1 MIANSQGLTK
11 ERFPELTGD
20 SFDCSICLLVSATP
34 KECTLCGTMY
44 CGSCIDGWVL
54 KANNCP
60 LGCNDAKNNI
70 KPITGALAKM
80 YRNLDVKCRFP
91 NCNKIVKVSDLNQ
104 HEMNCQ
110 MPQCEFFSQCGNTVK
125 PDFKNEGV
133 CSMVCQFLKKI
144 KGSNGDW
151 KLFYKEIK
159 ALSNLGN
166 VSKISKPIEEKLLL
180 PVLKA
185 ASNFKWDGARMGHG
199 IEISNG
205 GKTVF
210 LKENGY
216 LFKSVISDT
225 PMMGGVHYWEIHG
238 DSRTENELKIGV
250 ATTKD
255 FNYNTAY
262 CDFEYGFAYYGLGQ
276 VRHNSN
282 SLGGA
287 YGKKF
292 KKTGVLGICL
302 DMNKGTL
309 SFALDGECWG
319 EAFKSD
325 KLKKG
330 PIFAA
335 VALLH
340 QAGCTM
346 ETGKPVPQYFLK

>member
-1 MIANSQGLTK
+1 MKGN
-11 ERFPELTGD
+11 E
-20 SFDCSICLLVSATP
+20 
-34 KECTLCGTMY
+34 
-44 CGSCIDGWVL
+44 
-54 KANNCP
+54 CP
-60 LGCNDAKNNI
+60 LGCKDAKANI
-70 KPITGALAKM
+70 KPVTGALAKM

-91 NCNKIVKVSDLNQ
+91 NCNKIVKVSDLIQ

-110 MPQCEFFSQCGNTVK
+110 LPKCEFFEQCGNNAK
-125 PDFKNEGV
+125 PEFIKEGV
-133 CSMVCQFLKKI
+133 CSMICQYLKKI
-144 KGSNGDW
+144 KNSNGEW
-151 KLFYKEIK
+151 KVFYQEIK
-159 ALSNLGN
+159 LLANAG
-166 VSKISKPIEEKLLL
+166 KISVIPGGDKSLAK
-180 PVLKA
+180 V
-185 ASNFKWDGARMGHG
+185 ASSFRWDPARMGHG
-199 IEISNG
+199 MELTNDK
-205 GKTVF
+205 KTVF

-216 LFKSVISDT
+216 LFKSIISDT
-225 PMMGGVHYWEIHG
+225 PMMGGVHYWEIIA

-250 ATTKD
+250 STLKE

-292 KKTGVLGICL
+292 KKTGALGVCL

-319 EAFKSD
+319 EAFKSE

-340 QAGCTM
+340 QAGCTI
-346 ETGKPVPQYFLK
+346 ETGKPVPQYFIK